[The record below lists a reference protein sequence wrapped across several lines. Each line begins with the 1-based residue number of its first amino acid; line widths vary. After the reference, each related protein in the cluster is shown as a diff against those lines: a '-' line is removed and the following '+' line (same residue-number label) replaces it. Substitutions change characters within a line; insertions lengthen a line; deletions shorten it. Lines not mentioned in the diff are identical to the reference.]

1 MKITRETLQQIIKE
15 EVAKEMNE
23 EYSPQVEVALKKM
36 MEIAQEMGLSQAVMD
51 DLMAMK
57 YRHGGAKPGGDFD
70 KEAFRASG
78 EMDSYDI

>member
-36 MEIAQEMGLSQAVMD
+36 MDIAQEMGLSQEVMD
-51 DLMAMK
+51 DLLAIK
-57 YRHGGAKPGGDFD
+57 VRHGGMKP
-70 KEAFRASG
+70 SG
-78 EMDSYDI
+78 EPVGDIDMSGYDI

>member
-36 MEIAQEMGLSQAVMD
+36 MEIAQEMGLSQGVMD
-51 DLMAMK
+51 DLMAIK
-57 YRHGGAKPGGDFD
+57 VRHGGMKP
-70 KEAFRASG
+70 SG
-78 EMDSYDI
+78 EPVGDIDMSGYDI

>member
-23 EYSPQVEVALKKM
+23 EYKPEVEAALNQIM
-36 MEIAQEMGLSQAVMD
+36 AIAQDAKLSPEIMK
-51 DLMAMK
+51 DLMAIK
-57 YRHGGAKPGGDFD
+57 VRHGGMKPGGDFD